1 MTNDSEEAFDK
12 TADAGNATGPV
23 ALAPG
28 MTLVFP
34 ANVRHQFRTLGFEPL
49 KTLGVHTSPHRI
61 VVVHEDNLAAGD
73 DDRPV
78 GPA

>member
-1 MTNDSEEAFDK
+1 
-12 TADAGNATGPV
+12 
-23 ALAPG
+23 

-34 ANVRHQFRTLGFEPL
+34 ANVRHQFRTLGREPL